1 MDSVLPQQV
10 ANGWS
15 RGAISTPASDIPESV
30 TALGIEE
37 SAETMYTGP
46 ASVRVRVFRMKA
58 ETSAFEMIQK
68 WRQTDGLAAYKGPYF
83 FIANSTGDASPVV
96 IGGLL
101 RGLQQ
106 AVS

>member
-10 ANGWS
+10 ANGWI
-15 RGAISTPASDIPESV
+15 RGTIATPSSNIPEAV
-30 TALGIEE
+30 TALGVED
-37 SAETMYTGP
+37 SAETTYTGP

-68 WRQTDGLAAYKGPYF
+68 WRQTEGLAAYRGPYF
-83 FIANSTGDASPVV
+83 FIANPSGDASPAIV
-96 IGGLL
+96 GELL

-106 AVS
+106 AAG